1 MRDVKRQSEQRRER
15 KRDEEGQ
22 DLALK
27 VSSTDDD
34 VCLFGNS
41 FVKISSETLCL
52 VCFEEL

>member
-34 VCLFGNS
+34 VCFFGNS
-41 FVKISSETLCL
+41 SVKISCRN
-52 VCFEEL
+52 VVFGVF